1 MIAAIAL
8 CIPPLFLLC
17 IRNKVLGI
25 HRSVKGLILSYL
37 ASFAVVNWF
46 MMMLLF
52 YVIHSYGYILSKLN
66 TYHQFAR
73 NYTILSLFISIAEP
87 FAELLIRKLLNKPA
101 DPDPDLPIKKRSIL
115 TKQDLIPSTALLYCL
130 FLLLMILTIF
140 NKENYH
146 VDEMYSYGLSN
157 HQRGI
162 VIRFEEGKKYTSP
175 EEPYMEY
182 MTVDKDHRFDYENVW
197 ENQTHDVH
205 PPFYYAILHTIC
217 SFFAGKFS
225 KWYAGSINI
234 VFGLLTLFALRKLI
248 RSITGNNE
256 GICTLLSI
264 AFIFS
269 SGVLSSISFLR
280 MYILTMF
287 LVTLLTY
294 LFVDEVGRWEFD
306 LHFYLKLFFI
316 AVTGALTH
324 YYCMIYTVLLCIV
337 YCLMLLGMKKWL
349 PVGKFIVTG
358 VLAGGT
364 ANMLFPQ
371 MIEQMFYGYRGT
383 EALDNLQ
390 QSSYEYWTKIRQ
402 YFDIFDKDVFGN
414 IAGYILVG
422 LIFVLIIQCIAVTKQ
437 SRSERISGRL
447 LAAFD
452 ADRDVAT
459 TAAIRYGLILTT
471 SALYFLFVAK
481 AAPYIADRYL
491 FPVYAVAFAGL
502 TCLSI
507 TILQSVYKTKTMFLV
522 IALMLSVIVVG
533 EWKNSAWNYLYK
545 PSVKLLEEAKNYKDV
560 DCLYIY
566 NAEWRAQPSFLEV
579 RNYRSVTF
587 VQADHLKDISSLEIA
602 DQDKLIV
609 MIIPDKKKNMEKIM
623 KICPQ
628 LTKYSEVGRHGFST
642 TYYAFSKQAYQR

>member
-17 IRNKVLGI
+17 IRNRVLGI

-37 ASFAVVNWF
+37 TSFAVVNWL

-66 TYHQFAR
+66 TYPQFAR
-73 NYTILSLFISIAEP
+73 NYIILSLCISIAEP
-87 FAELLIRKLLNKPA
+87 FAEKLIRKLLNKPA
-101 DPDPDLPIKKRSIL
+101 DRSDPEIPIKKCSMI
-115 TKQDLIPSTALLYCL
+115 TKQDLRPSTALLYCL
-130 FLLLMILTIF
+130 FLFLMILTIS

-162 VIRFEEGKKYTSP
+162 VIRFEEGRKYTSP

-205 PPFYYAILHTIC
+205 PPLYYAILHTIC
-217 SFFAGKFS
+217 SVFAGKFS

-234 VFGLLTLFALRKLI
+234 VFGLLTLFAFRKLI
-248 RSITGNNE
+248 RSITGNNK

-269 SGVLSSISFLR
+269 SGMLSSITFLR
-280 MYILTMF
+280 MYILAMF
-287 LVTLLTY
+287 LATLLTY
-294 LFVDEVGRWEFD
+294 LFVDEVGRWKFD

-316 AVTGALTH
+316 AVIGALTH

-337 YCLMLLGMKKWL
+337 YCLMLIGMKKWI

-364 ANMLFPQ
+364 ANMMFPQ
-371 MIEQMFYGYRGT
+371 MVEQMFYGYRGT
-383 EALDNLQ
+383 EALDNLK
-390 QSSYEYWTKIRQ
+390 QSPYAYWMKIRQ

-414 IAGYILVG
+414 IGGCILVG
-422 LIFVLIIQCIAVTKQ
+422 LIFVLIIQCIAVAQ
-437 SRSERISGRL
+437 QNRSDRISGRL
-447 LAAFD
+447 LDAFD
-452 ADRDVAT
+452 ADRDAAVI
-459 TAAIRYGLILTT
+459 AAIRYGLILTT

-491 FPVYAVAFAGL
+491 FPVYAITFAGL
-502 TCLSI
+502 TCLAI
-507 TILQSVYKTKTMFLV
+507 TILRNVYKTRTMFLV
-522 IALMLSVIVVG
+522 IAVMLSVIIVG
-533 EWKNSAWNYLYK
+533 EWKNSSWPYLYK
-545 PSVKLLEEAKNYKDV
+545 PSVELLEEAKNYRDV
-560 DCLYIY
+560 DCLYVY
-566 NAEWRAQPSFLEV
+566 NAEWRTQPSFLEV
-579 RNYRSVTF
+579 QNYRSVTF

-609 MIIPDKKKNMEKIM
+609 MIIPDKKKNMKKIM

-628 LTKYSEVGRHGFST
+628 LTKYSEVGSYSFAT
-642 TYYAFSKQAYQR
+642 TYYVCSE